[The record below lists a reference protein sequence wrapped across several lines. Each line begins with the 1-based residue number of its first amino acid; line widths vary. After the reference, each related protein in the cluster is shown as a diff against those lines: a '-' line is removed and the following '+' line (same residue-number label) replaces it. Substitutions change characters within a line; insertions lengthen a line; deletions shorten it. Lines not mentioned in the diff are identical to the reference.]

1 MASIRRREATWQ
13 VQVRRQG
20 LRPLVRTFRL
30 KADAELWARQRE
42 AEIDRG
48 DLPTDH
54 RTLRSLT
61 LSSLLSR
68 YRDTVTPKKRGA
80 AQEHYKLRM
89 LLAHSIAGQSLEK
102 LSASDIAAYR
112 DERLSMVAAGTVR
125 RELAVLQHCFEIAR
139 SEWGVAL
146 PENPVRKIKMPSP
159 GRGRERRAAP
169 EELTALLGGCR
180 QGRSKWL
187 PALIQMAVETGMRR
201 SELLSLRWS
210 DVDLKARTVL
220 VSRTKNGHPRRVPL
234 SSTAVQTLKHTP
246 HCGDVIFPV
255 TANALRLAWERL
267 KLRAGVNGL
276 RFHDLRHEAISRFFE
291 KGLNVPEVALISGH
305 RDLRMLLRYTHPMSE
320 GILKK
325 LDQ

>member
-1 MASIRRREATWQ
+1 MASIRRRGATWQ

-61 LSSLLSR
+61 LSSLLGR

-80 AQEHYKLRM
+80 AQEHYKLRI

-146 PENPVRKIKMPSP
+146 PENPVRKIKMPS
-159 GRGRERRAAP
+159 RAVAGSGV
-169 EELTALLGGCR
+169 LH
-180 QGRSKWL
+180 
-187 PALIQMAVETGMRR
+187 RR
-201 SELLSLRWS
+201 SLRPCWEA
-210 DVDLKARTVL
+210 VDKADL
-220 VSRTKNGHPRRVPL
+220 NGFQPSFKWPWRPE
-234 SSTAVQTLKHTP
+234 
-246 HCGDVIFPV
+246 C
-255 TANALRLAWERL
+255 
-267 KLRAGVNGL
+267 AGASYYRCVG
-276 RFHDLRHEAISRFFE
+276 
-291 KGLNVPEVALISGH
+291 
-305 RDLRMLLRYTHPMSE
+305 RM
-320 GILKK
+320 
-325 LDQ
+325 